1 MGTQGT
7 VKSKLFLAVLAI
19 VAVGLLAAGRGRE
32 DEEHVIVIPPPA
44 GPPAKR
50 GIDAMP
56 TPRECDPLRG
66 NHGKCKLG

>member
-1 MGTQGT
+1 MGTQPT
-7 VKSKLFLAVLAI
+7 VKSKLFLAVLTVI
-19 VAVGLLAAGRGRE
+19 AVGLLAAGRGKD

-56 TPRECDPLRG
+56 TARECDPLRG
-66 NHGKCKLG
+66 SQGKCKLG

>member
-1 MGTQGT
+1 MGTQVT
-7 VKSKLFLAVLAI
+7 VRSKLFLAVVTLI
-19 VAVGLLAAGRGRE
+19 AVGLLAAGLGKE
-32 DEEHVIVIPPPA
+32 DEDRVIVIPASA

-50 GIDAMP
+50 AIDAMP